1 MIEIS
6 TQHDGLAQR
15 YDRARAELA
24 EARTDLERLRIRDE
38 ARAVREAAK
47 ILDLPDVV
55 RVAQCLVN
63 DAEAAVAASNPP
75 RSSSRTERA
84 DLIARGDQVSN
95 SHRERAE
102 MSEMRRAAGEWERI
116 RDTLPA
122 DEPVPTRTDLVRR
135 ARGAHVSS
143 GGSPDWFTP
152 PEIVE
157 AARTAMGGID
167 LDPCSDAIPQRWIR
181 ATIAYT
187 AADDGL
193 SRRWAGRVWMNP
205 PYAAGLVD
213 RFVDHLLDSEDVT
226 AAVVLTNN
234 ATETGWGQRLL
245 AAADA
250 VCLPAG
256 RLRYWADA
264 SGPAHSPL
272 QGQMITGIGIDTD
285 IFGRAFDEIGAV
297 LCAS

>member
-1 MIEIS
+1 MSELSIRD
-6 TQHDGLAQR
+6 DGLVQR
-15 YDRARAELA
+15 YTRARAELA
-24 EARTDLERLRIRDE
+24 EARDDLERLRVRNE

-47 ILDLPDVV
+47 MLKLPDVV

-63 DAEAAVAASNPP
+63 DAEAAIAAANPP
-75 RSSSRTERA
+75 KQPGPAPPDSS
-84 DLIARGDQVSN
+84 IARGDRTIDK
-95 SHRERAE
+95 HRERAE
-102 MSEMRRAAGEWERI
+102 RSEMRRAAGEWERI
-116 RDTLPA
+116 RDTLPD
-122 DEPVPTRTDLVRR
+122 DEPVPTRKELVRR

-152 PEIVE
+152 PEIIE

-167 LDPCSDAIPQRWIR
+167 LDPCSDPIPQRWIR

-234 ATETGWGQRLL
+234 ATETRWGQRLL
-245 AAADA
+245 AAANA
-250 VCLPAG
+250 FCLVAG
-256 RLRYWADA
+256 RVRYWADA

-272 QGQMITGIGIDTD
+272 QGQMIVGIGIEPNT
-285 IFGRAFDEIGAV
+285 FGDAFGEMGVIAWR
-297 LCAS
+297 S